1 MSAPVKTRIVK
12 IGNSQGIRI
21 PKLLLQQVGLG
32 GESEVEVEAQVGQL
46 VIRPLHVARAEWD
59 AAFAEI
65 AAQGDDVSL
74 DDEPLTLTSWEMS
87 EWTW

>member
-1 MSAPVKTRIVK
+1 MLTPVKTRIVK

-32 GESEVEVEAQVGQL
+32 DEVEVEAQAGQL
-46 VIRPLHVARAEWD
+46 VIRAIRSPRANWE
-59 AAFAEI
+59 AAFA
-65 AAQGDDVSL
+65 AMAVAGDDQL
-74 DDEPLTLTSWEMS
+74 PDGEPLMLTAWEAR